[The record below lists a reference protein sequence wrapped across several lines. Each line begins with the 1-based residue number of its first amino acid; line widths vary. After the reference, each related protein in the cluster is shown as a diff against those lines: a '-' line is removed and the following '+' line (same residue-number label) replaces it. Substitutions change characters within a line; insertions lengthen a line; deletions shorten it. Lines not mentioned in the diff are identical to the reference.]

1 MEMFLLLLLSA
12 VCLFWMF
19 SYLVFSERTAINKK
33 AENLFFI
40 FSLFFLFSAFANP
53 SAGCRL
59 MLHFTIFAQTTSLLI
74 TPFILLYTGSFQ
86 PLYKKTALLV
96 LCFIIPA
103 VHLVTGIQTVYI
115 AGYWDALDVM
125 RDIYAQSSLSFG
137 FSDNRA
143 LFIFYLCVTYVFK
156 SYLVVEFL
164 CFSIFFAS
172 AVINGSVRP
181 REVLGYL
188 FSHKKSTS
196 FSIQYTLLFP
206 IILITVLSLIKCG
219 GFCYCSLTCM
229 FVVTVLFVVLFSIMA
244 VAGLGDAGSMKT
256 FAESRKALKLG
267 SNVQHDSSSLSGS
280 VAPIAATGDFQMKG
294 LYRVEA
300 ENDSGLY
307 DEIIGLFDQKVV
319 NEHMFLKQGLA
330 LTEVADALRVDRD
343 VLADCIVDRYGMSFL
358 NYVNK
363 LRVEFAQQYIL
374 QNEGATQKDIAYSC
388 GFTSASAFNTA
399 FSKVTGVTPKIW
411 KDRYTNQS
419 GTN

>member
-59 MLHFTIFAQTTSLLI
+59 MLHFTLFAQTTALLI
-74 TPFILLYTGSFQ
+74 TPFLLLYTGSFQ
-86 PLYKKTALLV
+86 PVTKKTALLIV
-96 LCFIIPA
+96 CFIIPA
-103 VHLVTGIQTVYI
+103 VHLVTGIQSVFV
-115 AGYWDALDVM
+115 AGYWDALAVMHDV
-125 RDIYAQSSLSFG
+125 YAHSGPSFG
-137 FSDNRA
+137 FADNRS
-143 LFIFYLCVTYVFK
+143 LFIFYICVTYVFK
-156 SYLVVEFL
+156 SLLIIEFL
-164 CFSIFFAS
+164 CFSIYFTS
-172 AVINGSVRP
+172 AVIKGAVRP
-181 REVLGYL
+181 KEVLGYL
-188 FSHKKSTS
+188 FSHKKSNS
-196 FSIQYTLLFP
+196 FSIQYTLVFP
-206 IILITVLSLIKCG
+206 IVLVTVLSLIKCG
-219 GFCYCSLTCM
+219 GFCYCSVVCM
-229 FVVTVLFVVLFSIMA
+229 LIATVIFVVLFSIMA
-244 VAGLGDAGSMKT
+244 VAGLGDTSSMKT

-267 SNVQHDSSSLSGS
+267 QNVRPAAGTL
-280 VAPIAATGDFQMKG
+280 IATPDDFQVIGSYGMG
-294 LYRVEA
+294 A
-300 ENDSGLY
+300 ENDTRLY
-307 DEIIGLFDQKVV
+307 DEIIKLFEQKVV
-319 NEHMFLKQGLA
+319 NERMFLKQGLS

-343 VLADCIVDRYGMSFL
+343 VLADCVVDRYGMSFL

-363 LRVEFAQQYIL
+363 LRIEFAQQYIL
-374 QNEGATQKDIAYSC
+374 KNEDATQKDIAYSC